1 MGVSIN
7 IKSKVFKNSKIITV
21 QNSLKMMENGQETP
35 GGHDRLGVSC
45 GCAKFTFC
53 GSVSGDD

>member
-1 MGVSIN
+1 MSQEAAAGGVQKKSQ
-7 IKSKVFKNSKIITV
+7 IKIV
-21 QNSLKMMENGQETP
+21 QNSLKMMENVQETP